1 MSGINY
7 SGTHDYVAV
16 EWDQEDG
23 AVEYRCSFC
32 DVREGSR
39 SARETPCPR

>member
-1 MSGINY
+1 MSGIDY

-16 EWDQEDG
+16 EWDEDG

-32 DVREGSR
+32 DLRMRSR